1 MKKICMLLAA
11 VIVLGVLGHALAHG
25 DHHDHEEQ
33 YVIEEAA
40 RRDIKLIS
48 AAEAK
53 EIAAKRLGS
62 ENIRFKEV
70 ELEDEHNDYPSPEKF
85 RPVYKI
91 ECYVGHDEYDTEIDA
106 VTGKILKFKLDD

>member
-1 MKKICMLLAA
+1 MKKICVLLAA
-11 VIVLGVLGHALAHG
+11 VIVLGIFGQAFAH

-40 RRDIKLIS
+40 RRDIKLLS
-48 AAEAK
+48 AAEARD
-53 EIAAKRLGS
+53 IAAKRIGS
-62 ENIRFKEV
+62 GNVRFKDV
-70 ELEDEHNDYPSPEKF
+70 ELEDEHDDYPNAERF

-91 ECYVGHDEYDTEIDA
+91 ECYSGRDEYDIEIDA

>member
-11 VIVLGVLGHALAHG
+11 VIVLRTFGQAFAHSG
-25 DHHDHEEQ
+25 HHDHEEQ

-70 ELEDEHNDYPSPEKF
+70 ELEDEHDDYPNSERF
-85 RPVYKI
+85 RPVFKI
-91 ECYVGHDEYDTEIDA
+91 KCITPSQGYYIDVDA
-106 VTGKILKFKLDD
+106 STGTILKFSEHF

>member
-1 MKKICMLLAA
+1 MKKLCVLL
-11 VIVLGVLGHALAHG
+11 VTIIVLGFFGQAFAHN
-25 DHHDHEEQ
+25 DHYDHEEQ

-53 EIAAKRLGS
+53 EIAAKCLGS

-70 ELEDEHNDYPSPEKF
+70 ELEDEHDDYPNPERF

-91 ECYVGHDEYDTEIDA
+91 ECYSGRDEYDIEIDA

>member
-1 MKKICMLLAA
+1 MKKICVLLAA
-11 VIVLGVLGHALAHG
+11 VIVLGVFGQALAH
-25 DHHDHEEQ
+25 DDRHDHEEQ
-33 YVIEEAA
+33 YVIEEAT

-70 ELEDEHNDYPSPEKF
+70 ELEDEHDDYPSPESF

-91 ECYVGHDEYDTEIDA
+91 ECYSGRDEYDIEIDA